1 MRGIG
6 SLVLVFEKCMLMT
19 VMVSYLRHPPGTVF
33 FTSSP
38 LLILEKEWEK
48 GEAEN
53 SEPSGQKRGRSV
65 PNVLVVVAALRKSK

>member
-1 MRGIG
+1 MHINDGDGKFSSSSPR
-6 SLVLVFEKCMLMT
+6 
-19 VMVSYLRHPPGTVF
+19 TVF

-53 SEPSGQKRGRSV
+53 SEPSGQKRGKSV
-65 PNVLVVVAALRKSK
+65 PNVLVVAAALRKSK